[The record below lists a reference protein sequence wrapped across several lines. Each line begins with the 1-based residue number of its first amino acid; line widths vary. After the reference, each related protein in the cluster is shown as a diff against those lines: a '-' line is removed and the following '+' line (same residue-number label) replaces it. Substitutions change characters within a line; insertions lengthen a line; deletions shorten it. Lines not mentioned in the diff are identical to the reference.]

1 MTSPEMTDSEIV
13 QICQNAQ
20 AIELASFQSIRGLFL
35 TIEAVA
41 LGVAAVLISQ
51 RALGPWI
58 AAVTVIGL
66 VITPVWVW
74 QVRQRW
80 QVVDDW
86 NQRIYDH
93 TRKMV
98 ISKYFDNYKK
108 TGLHWRSIR
117 LRLDYFT
124 PVAVAILWVVF
135 ALLGWRT

>member
-35 TIEAVA
+35 TFEAVA

-51 RALGPWI
+51 GALGLWI
-58 AAVTVIGL
+58 AAVTIIGF

-98 ISKYFDNYKK
+98 ISNYFDDYKK
-108 TGLHWRSIR
+108 AGLHWRSIK
-117 LRLDYFT
+117 LWLDYFT
-124 PVAVAILWVVF
+124 PLAVAILWVVF
-135 ALLGWRT
+135 ALLGWYT